1 MKKFPALTL
10 FFFCVIVFSAAPP
23 ASAHD
28 EGMYTTT
35 AEEASDANMG
45 NDDREA
51 ERAVKDFVLHVKE
64 HQEQRRSYDEHADFR
79 NAMRNSNGV
88 WRHGDMYVITVNKAG
103 GGQQTDASAQ
113 SGDIVFFH
121 GKHPSAGSGSLRNFA
136 IFERLMT
143 RAEGAG
149 EEAVCVQAQN
159 EEEKKYGNR
168 VCAVQTIITSQTG
181 AQNIVYTVA
190 GFNHERDK
198 VDFSKVRCPDLGPE
212 YFNEPGTGPNGE
224 QFKRTRADMVRDE
237 ESLENYVKTVNEHV
251 TGELAEV
258 PANNAQG
265 RFPLVRMIQLMP
277 CWRDENGPWKSGS
290 IYFFIFTYTDKRF
303 AIFNGHNPASQ
314 DTAFHVIDD
323 NGLNIARAVLEELRK
338 QDDTPGEGFLTYLW
352 DDPSVDGDEVLCR
365 ETGFVPVASP
375 LEDEGGDEDEQML
388 FCDEGGPIPGRALGT
403 SVKRGYFMLTDFGIE
418 GDTDYILGSGIYPR
432 PHRGGGGAGGCAIAS
447 GSGNGLEVSAF
458 GLFLITA
465 VLFLATSGKSRPGE
479 KLLTWDLRARRKD
492 RSRKS

>member
-1 MKKFPALTL
+1 MKKFPAAIL
-10 FFFCVIVFSAAPP
+10 FFFCIFVFSAIPP
-23 ASAHD
+23 ASAH
-28 EGMYTTT
+28 ERTT
-35 AEEASDANMG
+35 AQQASEMDTEAAM
-45 NDDREA
+45 R
-51 ERAVKDFVLHVKE
+51 DFVLHVRE
-64 HQEQRRSYDEHADFR
+64 HRELIRNYDEHADFR

-88 WRHGDMYVITVNKAG
+88 WRHRDTYVITVNRSVG
-103 GGQQTDASAQ
+103 GAAIGDSFQ

-121 GKHPSAGSGSLRNFA
+121 GKHPSSGSGSLRNIA

-143 RAEGAG
+143 GADGAG

-159 EEEKKYGNR
+159 IEEQKYGNH
-168 VCAVQTIITSQTG
+168 VCAVQTAVTSQTG

-190 GFNHERDK
+190 GFNHEPGE
-198 VDFSKVRCPDLGPE
+198 VDFSKVRCPDLGPG
-212 YFNEPGTGPNGE
+212 YFGETGTRPGGE
-224 QFKRTRADMVRDE
+224 SFTRTRADMVRDE
-237 ESLENYVKTVNEHV
+237 ESLEDYVKTVEEHIAR
-251 TGELAEV
+251 ELAGV
-258 PANNAQG
+258 PADSAQG
-265 RFPLVRMIQLMP
+265 GFPPVRMTQLMP
-277 CWRDENGPWKSGS
+277 CWRDKTGPWRSGS

-465 VLFLATSGKSRPGE
+465 VLFLATSGKSCPGE
-479 KLLTWDLRARRKD
+479 KLLIRGLRARRKD
-492 RSRKS
+492 RCQKG